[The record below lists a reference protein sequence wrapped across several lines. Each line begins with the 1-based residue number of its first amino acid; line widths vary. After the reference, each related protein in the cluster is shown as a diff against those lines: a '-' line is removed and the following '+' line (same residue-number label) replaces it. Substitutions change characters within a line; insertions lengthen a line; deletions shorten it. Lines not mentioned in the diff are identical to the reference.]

1 MGGRVSGRVS
11 CLAAGQGKRPY
22 GLGKEAETDAQR
34 TESRLASAFRVLLKN
49 GVVDRTPLLGFFG
62 LFLGSGHGQVPCVV
76 ELRVRTVMHLVR
88 GRDFNRVGLGV
99 S

>member
-11 CLAAGQGKRPY
+11 CLAAGQGKRLY
-22 GLGKEAETDAQR
+22 GLRKESESDAQR

-49 GVVDRTPLLGFFG
+49 GVVSLTPLLGFFT
-62 LFLGSGHGQVPCVV
+62 LFLGGHGQVPCVV

-88 GRDFNRVGLGV
+88 GRDFNRVSLAV